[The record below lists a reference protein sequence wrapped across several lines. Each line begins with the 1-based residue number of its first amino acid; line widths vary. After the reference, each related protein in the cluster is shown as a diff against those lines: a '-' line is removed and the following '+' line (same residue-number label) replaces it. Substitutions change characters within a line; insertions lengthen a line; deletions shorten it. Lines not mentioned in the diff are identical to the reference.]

1 MLDTARLSSGVK
13 TWKGVGRPPGS
24 DVAEPGAGVEQ
35 PRLVD
40 HGLSRP
46 SRWATAAASPR
57 PATPSLARILETWM
71 LAVFGGDEQ
80 RLADLPVGSALG
92 DQREH
97 LSLPPGET
105 KRCRWGGRRLGC
117 RDRRPAVPGP
127 DTVTVKTIAH
137 ILVAPS
143 VTIPGRSGRIVG
155 AQGRRRRPARATGVV
170 ECDAQVLW

>member
-1 MLDTARLSSGVK
+1 METG
-13 TWKGVGRPPGS
+13 
-24 DVAEPGAGVEQ
+24 
-35 PRLVD
+35 
-40 HGLSRP
+40 GL
-46 SRWATAAASPR
+46 
-57 PATPSLARILETWM
+57 
-71 LAVFGGDEQ
+71 GGNEQ
-80 RLADLPVGSALG
+80 RLADLPVGPALG
-92 DQREH
+92 DQGEH

-155 AQGRRRRPARATGVV
+155 AQGRCRRPVRATGVV